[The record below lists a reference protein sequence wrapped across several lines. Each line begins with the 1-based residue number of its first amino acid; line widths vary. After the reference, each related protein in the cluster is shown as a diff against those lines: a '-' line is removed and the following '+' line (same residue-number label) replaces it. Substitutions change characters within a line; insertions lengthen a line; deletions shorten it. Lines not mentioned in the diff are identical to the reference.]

1 LASKGEQV
9 AKRSTNRIKFKLW
22 QPTITTEYDGAAA
35 EGIFYAACSLLG
47 PERLRLIEKL
57 QAKHA
62 ELEAVGR

>member
-1 LASKGEQV
+1 MASKAEQM
-9 AKRSTNRIKFKLW
+9 AERPTNRIKFKLW

-35 EGIFYAACSLLG
+35 DGIFYAACSLLG
-47 PERLRLIEKL
+47 KERLELIEKL